1 MHQYSYLPLTVIFCV
16 LLTHY
21 SVKLWASV
29 ILPFTGSVANIL
41 QIVNFESPVPSE
53 EQFEGFC
60 ASCKIWHEWFLSFRM
75 DTLTGGSW
83 KLCWKILWYCEKFE
97 QERKVPNFMEN
108 CRFFVSGIQT
118 MKSALWR
125 WNQKIGL
132 ALFMTVFLLIIYSC
146 VRFSCMLTSEVHGC
160 SSLFCSCVKQTNML
174 HVVTCWLRIE
184 LVDV

>member
-53 EQFEGFC
+53 EHFERFC
-60 ASCKIWHEWFLSFRM
+60 ASCKIWHEWFLLFRM

-83 KLCWKILWYCEKFE
+83 KLCWKNTMILWKFWIGEKGAKFHGKL
-97 QERKVPNFMEN
+97 Q
-108 CRFFVSGIQT
+108 FFLCLECKAWSLHYGDEI
-118 MKSALWR
+118 
-125 WNQKIGL
+125 KIGL
-132 ALFMTVFLLIIYSC
+132 ALFMIMFLLIIYSC
-146 VRFSCMLTSEVHGC
+146 VCFSCTLTSEVYGC
-160 SSLFCSCVKQTNML
+160 SWLFCSCVKQTNVS
-174 HVVTCWLRIE
+174 HVVTC
-184 LVDV
+184 